1 MTISQHQTVAESTL
15 EARRDQSTS
24 NRYLPLLITFSILIH
39 EGLLLIFMGNPWLLS
54 KAASSSVEQIP
65 IEFVELDPNQATQDP
80 PVETDNVALQNS
92 RSQATLSSDSNLEA
106 TEASQQTSRSSQP
119 LLQESP
125 ERFEDTAEY
134 ARSQIRPDQPSPQQ
148 SAESVPVKQA
158 PQPVNPVKS

>member
-80 PVETDNVALQNS
+80 PLETDNVALQNS
-92 RSQATLSSDSNLEA
+92 RAQATLSSDSNLEA

-134 ARSQIRPDQPSPQQ
+134 ARSQIRPDQPQD

-158 PQPVNPVKS
+158 PQPVNPAK